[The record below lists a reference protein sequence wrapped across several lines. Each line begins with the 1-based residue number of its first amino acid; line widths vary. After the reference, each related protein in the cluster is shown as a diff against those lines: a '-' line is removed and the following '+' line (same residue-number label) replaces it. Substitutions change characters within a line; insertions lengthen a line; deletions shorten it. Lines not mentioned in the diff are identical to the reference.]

1 MQRLRIQPIAMSA
14 LLVAAIVDFIGYSA
28 AAIVAAPQQQ
38 TTTTPQA
45 TPAATVGPTTPAAAP
60 TLPVVQTAV
69 LPAEQITDA
78 QSPALDG
85 EPGNSQGT
93 TNGVVT
99 NLNGQASNVQSS
111 NGAAAPNQVPSPQSP
126 FAPVVGL
133 LAVLLIG
140 GFVLIC
146 GLRAWRDTTR

>member
-1 MQRLRIQPIAMSA
+1 MQRLRIQPLAMSA
-14 LLVAAIVDFIGYSA
+14 LLVAAIVGFMGFSTTTV
-28 AAIVAAPQQQ
+28 VAVPQQQ

-45 TPAATVGPTTPAAAP
+45 TPAATVRPTTPGAAP

-78 QSPALDG
+78 QSPPLDG

-93 TNGVVT
+93 TNGAVT

-111 NGAAAPNQVPSPQSP
+111 NGAVGTNQAPLPQSP
-126 FAPVVGL
+126 FAPVVGF
-133 LAVLLIG
+133 LAILLIG

>member
-1 MQRLRIQPIAMSA
+1 MQRLATQIIVLSA
-14 LLVAAIVDFIGYSA
+14 LLLAALVGFMGFSA
-28 AAIVAAPQQQ
+28 EAVAAPQQQ
-38 TTTTPQA
+38 TTTTPQP
-45 TPAATVGPTTPAAAP
+45 TTAATVGPTTPV
-60 TLPVVQTAV
+60 PVVQTAV

-78 QSPALDG
+78 QSPTLDG

-99 NLNGQASNVQSS
+99 NLNGQASNLQSS
-111 NGAAAPNQVPSPQSP
+111 NGAVAPNQVPLPQSP
-126 FAPVVGL
+126 FAPVVGFL
-133 LAVLLIG
+133 TVLLIG

>member
-1 MQRLRIQPIAMSA
+1 MQRLWIQEIAMSA
-14 LLVAAIVDFIGYSA
+14 LLLAALVGFMGFSA
-28 AAIVAAPQQQ
+28 AAVAAPHQQ
-38 TTTTPQA
+38 TTTTPQVTTVA
-45 TPAATVGPTTPAAAP
+45 TIGPNNQGVAP
-60 TLPVVQTAV
+60 TLPVAQTAV

-78 QSPALDG
+78 QPPTLDG
-85 EPGNSQGT
+85 EPGNSQGA

-111 NGAAAPNQVPSPQSP
+111 NGAVATNQVPLPQSP
-126 FAPVVGL
+126 LAPVVGF

-146 GLRAWRDTTR
+146 GLRAWRDTSR